1 LCNGGAIRADLTSLS
16 ASALPK
22 NPDVRLSSLLLVSA
36 TLCAS
41 SSWAQETD
49 AVARAGAPSS
59 STSQGTGVI
68 SGHVTSADGQPLA
81 RADVFLETPD
91 GTRRIVANAGGWFEF
106 ANLAPGQYHVS
117 ATQAGYLT
125 RFYGQTL
132 DQDRPARIRLKNGQ
146 VRSDVDLILPKSSVV
161 TVQLTDELNAPVE
174 GAQVHVRQVI
184 WVNGQ
189 PQYAPG
195 SSKQRTATTNDR
207 GEIRVVDLPPGEYY
221 VSATLTRVSSRGSR
235 VSTPPTFYPGV
246 SSFTDA
252 QPVTLALSEELTVGL
267 SVVRPAKAEPALR
280 LGVIAV
286 HVTDES
292 GNPREGVEVRAL
304 AMTGE
309 GETRTMN
316 ASRHK
321 TFYTN
326 DNGDARIYGLPG
338 GQYVVVAQP
347 QLSHVIGDDR
357 NDRGLVFPP
366 TYYPGSPAAGDAQAV
381 SIAEWDEVNLDL
393 RLAPVPAARIS
404 GRVVR
409 PDGEPSQ
416 STIVLR
422 SNPAGPLYSERATT
436 ASLSIELVDG
446 TFVFHPLQPGD
457 YIIETDDRHLA
468 RREGRVTLPITV
480 AQGDDIND
488 LVLTVVPR
496 RSSR

>member
-1 LCNGGAIRADLTSLS
+1 MI
-16 ASALPK
+16 
-22 NPDVRLSSLLLVSA
+22 LVCA

-41 SSWAQETD
+41 PSWAQTTD
-49 AVARAGAPSS
+49 AVPSP
-59 STSQGTGVI
+59 STSQGLGSI
-68 SGHVTSADGQPLA
+68 SGHVTSVEGQSLA
-81 RADVFLETPD
+81 RADVSLEMPAG
-91 GTRRIVANAGGWFEF
+91 GTRRLVADGQGWFEF
-106 ANLAPGQYHVS
+106 ANLPPGEYRVS
-117 ATQAGYLT
+117 ATEAGYLT

-132 DQDRPARIRLKNGQ
+132 DDSRPARIRLRRGQ
-146 VRSDVDLILPKSSVV
+146 VRSDVDLILPKSGVV
-161 TVQLTDELNAPVE
+161 TVQVTDEFNAPVE
-174 GAQVHVRQVI
+174 GAQVRVRQVI
-184 WVNGQ
+184 WVDGE
-189 PQYAPG
+189 PRYAPG
-195 SSKQRTATTNDR
+195 SAKQSTATTNDR
-207 GEIRVVDLPPGEYY
+207 GEIRVVDLTPGDYY
-221 VSATLTRVSSRGSR
+221 VSATLASVSSKGTR

-252 QPVTLALSEELTVGL
+252 QPVTLGLSEELTVGV
-267 SVVRPAKAEPALR
+267 SVVRPPKPEPRPR

-304 AMTGE
+304 AVTGE

-316 ASRHK
+316 PSRHK

-326 DNGDARIYGLPG
+326 DNGDVRIYGLPG

-422 SNPAGPLYSERATT
+422 ANPEGPLYSERATT
-436 ASLSIELVDG
+436 ASLSMDLVDG
-446 TFVFHPLQPGD
+446 TFVFQPLQPGD
-457 YIIETDDRHLA
+457 YIIETDDRRLA
-468 RREGRVTLPITV
+468 RPEGRATLPITV
-480 AQGDDIND
+480 VQGDDITD

>member
-1 LCNGGAIRADLTSLS
+1 M
-16 ASALPK
+16 
-22 NPDVRLSSLLLVSA
+22 RLSSLLLVCA
-36 TLCAS
+36 TLFAS
-41 SSWAQETD
+41 SSWAQDTQ
-49 AVARAGAPSS
+49 AVLSS
-59 STSQGTGVI
+59 SRSQGTGVI

-91 GTRRIVANAGGWFEF
+91 GTRRIVADAQGWFEF

-117 ATQAGYLT
+117 ATEAGYMT

-132 DQDRPARIRLKNGQ
+132 DQDRPARIRLKRGQ
-146 VRSDVDLILPKSSVV
+146 VRSDVDLVLPKSSVV
-161 TVQLTDELNAPVE
+161 TVQLTDEFNAPVE
-174 GAQVHVRQVI
+174 GALVHVRQVI

-195 SSKQRTATTNDR
+195 SSKQSTATTNDR
-207 GEIRVVDLPPGEYY
+207 GEIRVVDLVPGEYY
-221 VSATLTRVSSRGSR
+221 VSATLVSMSSKGTR

-252 QPVTLALSEELTVGL
+252 QPITLALSEELTVGL
-267 SVVRPAKAEPALR
+267 SLVRPLRAEPAAR

-304 AMTGE
+304 AVTGE

-316 ASRHK
+316 PKRHK
-321 TFYTN
+321 TFYTD
-326 DNGDARIYGLPG
+326 DNGDSRIYGLLG
-338 GQYVVVAQP
+338 GQYAVVAQP
-347 QLSHVIGDDR
+347 QLSRVIGEDR
-357 NDRGLVFPP
+357 NDRELVFPP
-366 TYYPGSPAAGDAQAV
+366 TYYPGSSVAADAQAV

-422 SNPAGPLYSERATT
+422 RNPEGPLYSELAPN
-436 ASLSIELVDG
+436 ASLHMDLVDG
-446 TFVFHPLQPGD
+446 TFVFQPLQPGD
-457 YIIETDDRHLA
+457 YIIETDDRHLT
-468 RREGRVTLPITV
+468 RPEGRVTLPITV

-488 LVLTVVPR
+488 LVLTVVR
-496 RSSR
+496 KRSSR

>member
-1 LCNGGAIRADLTSLS
+1 MQWWRDSRRSDVSFRVGPSE
-16 ASALPK
+16 
-22 NPDVRLSSLLLVSA
+22 NPDVRLSSLLLVCA

-41 SSWAQETD
+41 SSWAQDTD
-49 AVARAGAPSS
+49 AVPSS
-59 STSQGTGVI
+59 STSQGTGII

-81 RADVFLETPD
+81 RADVSLEVVAG
-91 GTRRIVANAGGWFEF
+91 GTRRIVADGQGWFEF
-106 ANLAPGQYHVS
+106 AHLPPGDYRVS
-117 ATQAGYLT
+117 ATEAGYLT

-132 DQDRPARIRLKNGQ
+132 DENRPARIRLRRGQ
-146 VRSDVDLILPKSSVV
+146 VRSDIDLILPKSGVV
-161 TVQLTDELNAPVE
+161 TVQVTDELNAPVE
-174 GAQVHVRQVI
+174 GAQVRVRQVI
-184 WVNGQ
+184 WVDGE
-189 PQYAPG
+189 PRYAPG
-195 SSKQRTATTNDR
+195 SAKQSTATTNDR
-207 GEIRVVDLPPGEYY
+207 GEIRVVDLTPGEYY
-221 VSATLTRVSSRGSR
+221 VSATLVSVSSRGTR

-267 SVVRPAKAEPALR
+267 SVVRPPKSEPMPR

-304 AMTGE
+304 ALTGE

-316 ASRHK
+316 PSRHK

-326 DNGDARIYGLPG
+326 DNGDVRIYGLPG

-366 TYYPGSPAAGDAQAV
+366 TYYPGSPAAVDAQTV
-381 SIAEWDEVNLDL
+381 SIADWDEVNLDL

-422 SNPAGPLYSERATT
+422 SNPDGPLHSERAT
-436 ASLSIELVDG
+436 ASLSMDLVDG
-446 TFVFHPLQPGD
+446 TFVFQPLQPGD
-457 YIIETDDRHLA
+457 YIIETDGRHLA
-468 RREGRVTLPITV
+468 PPEGRVRLPITV

>member
-1 LCNGGAIRADLTSLS
+1 M
-16 ASALPK
+16 
-22 NPDVRLSSLLLVSA
+22 RLSSLLLVCA

-49 AVARAGAPSS
+49 PVARAGAPSS

-132 DQDRPARIRLKNGQ
+132 DQDRPARIRLKQGQ

-267 SVVRPAKAEPALR
+267 SVVRPAKAEPAPR

-304 AMTGE
+304 AVTGE

-316 ASRHK
+316 PSRHK

-326 DNGDARIYGLPG
+326 DNGDVRIYGLPG

-446 TFVFHPLQPGD
+446 TFVFQPLQPGD

-468 RREGRVTLPITV
+468 RREGRATLPITV